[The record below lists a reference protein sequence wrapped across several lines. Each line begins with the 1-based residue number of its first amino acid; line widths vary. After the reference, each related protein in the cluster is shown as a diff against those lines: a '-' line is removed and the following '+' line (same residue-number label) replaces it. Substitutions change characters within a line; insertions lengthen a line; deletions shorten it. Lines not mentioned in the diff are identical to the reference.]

1 MEEKRTGFILTI
13 EEAVR
18 PSRKAEGHPKNEGYT
33 FLRPITQSA
42 RVGKEPS
49 MHIDLGLNKLQS
61 GGGIEEHFHEYN
73 EEMPIFD
80 HVYYI
85 ISGRIRATIGDAERI
100 VGADTLIYCPSDVR
114 HSITD
119 VGKGNAKLLRMSGSG
134 EGERMGEAVYSKTPS
149 GDLGVH
155 NWKLASTVKLSKMDE
170 KRTGFIM
177 TIAESKHKGSVQGDS
192 GNQLYSYLRPNTSID
207 RIGKEASMHVALDLN
222 KLQPGRF
229 VEAHYG
235 DFGPKKPTFDLIY
248 YVISGRI
255 QAIVGDEKRTVGADS
270 LVYCP
275 SNVRCSINNI
285 GKELSKVLAIS
296 GTE

>member
-1 MEEKRTGFILTI
+1 M
-13 EEAVR
+13 
-18 PSRKAEGHPKNEGYT
+18 
-33 FLRPITQSA
+33 
-42 RVGKEPS
+42 
-49 MHIDLGLNKLQS
+49 
-61 GGGIEEHFHEYN
+61 
-73 EEMPIFD
+73 
-80 HVYYI
+80 
-85 ISGRIRATIGDAERI
+85 
-100 VGADTLIYCPSDVR
+100 
-114 HSITD
+114 
-119 VGKGNAKLLRMSGSG
+119 LRMSGSG

-255 QAIVGDEKRTVGADS
+255 QAIVGTRKGRLG
-270 LVYCP
+270 
-275 SNVRCSINNI
+275 
-285 GKELSKVLAIS
+285 G
-296 GTE
+296 

>member
-1 MEEKRTGFILTI
+1 M
-13 EEAVR
+13 
-18 PSRKAEGHPKNEGYT
+18 
-33 FLRPITQSA
+33 
-42 RVGKEPS
+42 
-49 MHIDLGLNKLQS
+49 
-61 GGGIEEHFHEYN
+61 
-73 EEMPIFD
+73 
-80 HVYYI
+80 
-85 ISGRIRATIGDAERI
+85 
-100 VGADTLIYCPSDVR
+100 
-114 HSITD
+114 
-119 VGKGNAKLLRMSGSG
+119 
-134 EGERMGEAVYSKTPS
+134 
-149 GDLGVH
+149 
-155 NWKLASTVKLSKMDE
+155 ASTVKLSKMDE

-255 QAIVGDEKRTVGADS
+255 QAIVGDEERTVGADS